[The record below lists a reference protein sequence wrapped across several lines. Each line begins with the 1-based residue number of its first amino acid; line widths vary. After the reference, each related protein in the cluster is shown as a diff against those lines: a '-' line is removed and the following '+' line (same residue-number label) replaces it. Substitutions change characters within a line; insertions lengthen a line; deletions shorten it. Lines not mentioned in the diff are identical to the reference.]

1 MISIFSHLPMGGET
15 LIRPWDWLQS
25 PEITKQM
32 DIEQISVNLSWERIN
47 RVKDGNLCVRVG
59 VWGRGGG
66 ESGGQLVLLSSLLV
80 LLLSCVC
87 AMMADKVCFLHKSY
101 YSNFHRTL
109 TSRAGENVL
118 RFLSKLSLSLIV
130 HFSSV
135 LLANLLFLFSLWAWS
150 LPKNIQWL
158 REI

>member
-1 MISIFSHLPMGGET
+1 MGAET
-15 LIRPWDWLQS
+15 LIRARDWLQS

-47 RVKDGNLCVRVG
+47 RVKDGNLCVRAG

-87 AMMADKVCFLHKSY
+87 AMMANKVCFLHKSY
-101 YSNFHRTL
+101 YSNFHPTL

-135 LLANLLFLFSLWAWS
+135 LLANLLFHFWLVSMVFSQEHS
-150 LPKNIQWL
+150 MVV
-158 REI
+158 